1 MIQSEKFK
9 AAINLFDRANEN
21 DPNKEVYQGKE
32 HPKELLYAQRMTD
45 RLNSF
50 DKDAGEALHLAVRC
64 QHLQRWEIPRDQYEM
79 NRVGYLKWRN
89 DLKKFHADKAGEIL
103 RAVGYD
109 EDIIDTVQ
117 FLLQKKQLKKNE
129 MTQTLE
135 DVICL
140 VFLDYYFERFS
151 EKYDEAKMIDIL
163 RKTWNKMSEKGQRT
177 ALTLN
182 LSDRANQLVSKAL
195 S

>member
-9 AAINLFDRANEN
+9 AAINLFDKANEN

>member
-9 AAINLFDRANEN
+9 AAINLFDKANEN

-45 RLNSF
+45 RLISF

>member
-45 RLNSF
+45 RLISF

>member
-9 AAINLFDRANEN
+9 AAINLFDKANEN

-45 RLNSF
+45 RLISF

-163 RKTWNKMSEKGQRT
+163 RKTWNKMSEKGQNT

>member
-9 AAINLFDRANEN
+9 AAINLFDKANEN

-163 RKTWNKMSEKGQRT
+163 RKTWNKMSEKGQNT